1 MNQDRMRALLS
12 IGIAALVLL
21 GMTGILRP
29 IQLRRENREMEKQF
43 QLLLPEGG
51 SFEEEEIRDGDEY
64 ISRVFRSENG
74 CIIETCADGYAAP
87 ITMWVGVRKDGNV
100 TGVQL
105 RDMHETFGLGFRAV
119 RDAEFLAQL
128 VNHRGELKLGENVD
142 GISGATV
149 TSKAI
154 VRSVNAAAAYV
165 SGVDVDSGATQWGNE
180 T

>member
-1 MNQDRMRALLS
+1 MNRGRMQVLLCM
-12 IGIAALVLL
+12 GIAALVLL
-21 GMTGILRP
+21 GTAGLLRP
-29 IQLRRENREMEKQF
+29 IQTRRENREMEKQF
-43 QLLLPEGG
+43 QLLLPDGG
-51 SFEEEEIRDGDEY
+51 SFAEEAIADGEEL
-64 ISRVFRSENG
+64 ISRVFRGENG
-74 CIIETCADGYAAP
+74 CVIETRADGYAAP
-87 ITMWVGVRKDGNV
+87 ITMWVGVRKDGRV
-100 TGVQL
+100 TGVQV
-105 RDMHETFGLGFRAV
+105 RDMHETRGLGFRAV

-165 SGVDVDSGATQWGNE
+165 SGVDVDSGATQWGDE